1 MQVVAHGVP
10 ACEDDCFS
18 TSLRKWSIFEFRSAS
33 DAGASPA
40 ASCRLAAAKS
50 SRTFASCSVRSRRS
64 RRNVA
69 TCPVLSAH
77 THGARGKRR
86 ARDDEFI
93 HLAPDG
99 PNVQNASL
107 AHTAIS
113 TGMLTT
119 ENAYTFHTYLQSLH
133 GVPLAEHASLN
144 SRCLTWF
151 SPLSHPKIL
160 VMQPRA
166 QSVPKPLAACVR
178 RQDARF
184 YPSLHSKSRAD
195 CMISNAHRCPT
206 QRCFACG
213 VRAVS

>member
-33 DAGASPA
+33 DAGASRA

-77 THGARGKRR
+77 TRCQEKKTRTRQRVHSLSSRWTKCS
-86 ARDDEFI
+86 
-93 HLAPDG
+93 
-99 PNVQNASL
+99 NASL
-107 AHTAIS
+107 AHTARP
-113 TGMLTT
+113 TGMLMT
-119 ENAYTFHTYLQSLH
+119 ENAYTLHTYLQSLR
-133 GVPLAEHASLN
+133 GVPLAEHAGLN
-144 SRCLTWF
+144 SQYPTWF

-166 QSVPKPLAACVR
+166 LSVPKPLAACVR
-178 RQDARF
+178 
-184 YPSLHSKSRAD
+184 
-195 CMISNAHRCPT
+195 
-206 QRCFACG
+206 
-213 VRAVS
+213 